1 MERPVGK
8 FVTRIVK
15 IVAKRIV
22 SFYYRM
28 IMNLRILLIDLFL
41 FRLHIVRKM
50 AVKDFIIRVIFYI
63 HGMLEDTFLGSTFL
77 PILSETSRF
86 MI

>member
-1 MERPVGK
+1 
-8 FVTRIVK
+8 
-15 IVAKRIV
+15 
-22 SFYYRM
+22 
-28 IMNLRILLIDLFL
+28 MNLLSRILLIDLFL

-50 AVKDFIIRVIFYI
+50 VVKDFIMRVIFRLSI
-63 HGMLEDTFLGSTFL
+63 HGMLKDTVWKSFL

>member
-28 IMNLRILLIDLFL
+28 IMNLRILLIDL

>member
-28 IMNLRILLIDLFL
+28 IMNLRILLIDLF
-41 FRLHIVRKM
+41 RLHIVRKM

-77 PILSETSRF
+77 PIRSETSRF

>member
-28 IMNLRILLIDLFL
+28 IMNLRILLIDL

-86 MI
+86 MV

>member
-28 IMNLRILLIDLFL
+28 IMNLRILLIDLF
-41 FRLHIVRKM
+41 RLHIVRKM

-63 HGMLEDTFLGSTFL
+63 HGMLEDTFLRSTFL

-86 MI
+86 MV